1 LEIAGFLRDSG
12 LGTRNAAGMGMP
24 GSNVGDPETYAIIG
38 AAMEVHR
45 EFGCGFLEAPYH
57 RAMLIELGL
66 RGIAART
73 QVPFR
78 LTYKE
83 QDLKLL
89 YRADLVCFESVLVE
103 IKAVAGLG
111 GIEQAQAINYL
122 RVSGLTRALVL
133 NFGGPSLEYRR
144 IVSADRPGG
153 RPARQGMKRDYG
165 DSGD

>member
-1 LEIAGFLRDSG
+1 MAV
-12 LGTRNAAGMGMP
+12 
-24 GSNVGDPETYAIIG
+24 SNVGDPETYGIIG

-57 RAMLIELGL
+57 AAMLIELGL
-66 RGIAART
+66 RGIPTRT

-78 LTYKE
+78 LTYKQ

-103 IKAVAGLG
+103 VKAVAALG
-111 GIEQAQAINYL
+111 PIDQAQAVNYL

-133 NFGGPSLEYRR
+133 NFGAASLEYRR
-144 IVSADRPGG
+144 IVAGERPGRGSPG
-153 RPARQGMKRDYG
+153 RGKVETRLQ
-165 DSGD
+165 